1 MEKINMNEI
10 IEESVSIILPT
21 YNRSNLLENC
31 IDSVIAQ
38 SFSNWEL
45 IISDD
50 GSTDNTASIIKNLL
64 KKDKRIR
71 CNINPKNQGLPK
83 NRNIAV
89 SLAQNNLIFFI
100 EDDLIL
106 DNQCAEIL
114 VTTYKKLKKEGK
126 FVGAVAPR
134 LITKH
139 LRAPR
144 ELETGEN
151 KRTSNLVSKFNSMTG
166 CRTDNFNTVFNG
178 VVEAA
183 NIHACSLFPREVLLE
198 VGGYE
203 EKAYKGTYAYEEV
216 DLNCRIRNKGYSLY
230 FDSSAITYHFM
241 AKEGGCRPKSQF
253 KRDCYFVRNHIIF
266 LIRIFG
272 IKSLYMIPFFLF
284 KVFSTVTKD
293 LLIRSRRC
301 P

>member
-1 MEKINMNEI
+1 MNDI
-10 IEESVSIILPT
+10 VNESLSIILPT
-21 YNRSNLLENC
+21 YNRSNLLESC
-31 IDSVIAQ
+31 IDSIIDQ

-50 GSTDNTASIIKNLL
+50 GSTDNTASVIKNLS
-64 KKDKRIR
+64 KKDKRIKY
-71 CNINPKNQGLPK
+71 NINPKNQGLPK

-89 SLAQNNLIFFI
+89 SLAQNNLVFFI

-106 DNQCAEIL
+106 DNKCAEIL
-114 VTTYKKLKKEGK
+114 VASYKKLKKEGK
-126 FVGAVAPR
+126 CVGAIAPR

-144 ELETGEN
+144 ELDASDN
-151 KRTSNLVSKFNSMTG
+151 KGTSNLVSSFNRMTG
-166 CRTDNFNTVFNG
+166 CKTDNFNTVLND

-183 NIHACSLFPREVLLE
+183 NVHACSLFPKEVLIE

-230 FDSSAITYHFM
+230 FDSSAIAYHFM

-272 IKSLYMIPFFLF
+272 IKSLYMIPFFLL
-284 KVFSTVTKD
+284 KVFSIVTMD